1 MTTARILAW
10 ATSVANDWAWL
21 AVGWHVALAAVTVSL
36 AVGWRPSQRLLASL
50 LSLPLL
56 SVALVAAATRNPFN
70 GAVFA
75 ALFVLLLRGALRQS
89 TRPVTAASSAW
100 RAPAVALF
108 AIGWAYPHF
117 VNASSWAVY
126 GYASPFGLLPCPTL
140 LVITGMTLLFAGPAS
155 RRWTVWLFAA
165 DVLYGVIGVLVLR
178 VSLDVCLMAGAI
190 LLALKAR
197 VDQPGGLLG
206 PTAKSAGRRSLPTT
220 DRSISAIPNAR
231 RTAATDTAC

>member
-1 MTTARILAW
+1 MGNGMTTTHILAW
-10 ATSVANDWAWL
+10 ATSVANDWLWL
-21 AVGWHVALAAVTVSL
+21 AVGWHVALAALTVSL
-36 AVGWRPSQRLLASL
+36 AGGWRPSQRLLASL
-50 LSLPLL
+50 LALPLL

-89 TRPVTAASSAW
+89 TRPVTAAPSAW
-100 RAPAVALF
+100 LAPAVALL

-140 LVITGMTLLFAGPAS
+140 LVVTGMTLLFAGPAS
-155 RRWTVWLFAA
+155 KRWTVPLFAA

-178 VSLDVCLMAGAI
+178 VSLDVCLIAGAI
-190 LLALKAR
+190 LLSLKAR
-197 VDQPGGLLG
+197 VDLP
-206 PTAKSAGRRSLPTT
+206 RSLLSPPSEARLDLPAKFLGT
-220 DRSISAIPNAR
+220 DPRN
-231 RTAATDTAC
+231 